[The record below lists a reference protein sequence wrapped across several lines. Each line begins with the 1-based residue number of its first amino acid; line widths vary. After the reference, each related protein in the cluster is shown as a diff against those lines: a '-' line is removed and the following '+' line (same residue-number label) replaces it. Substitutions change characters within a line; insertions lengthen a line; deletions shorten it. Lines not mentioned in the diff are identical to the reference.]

1 MKIIDISQRLH
12 NQIPVWP
19 GDTPF
24 TFGLSWTMEDSG
36 SVNVGK
42 LEMSAHTGTHIDAP
56 YHFDSDGAR
65 VADLPLERFI
75 GKALVVDLTGAS
87 LISKEELSKFDF
99 SGVSKVLIKTGSWTD
114 RSRFPDTITTV
125 HENTAP
131 FLKEQG
137 IDLIGVDVPSVDELD
152 SKGLPSHH
160 SLQRYDIQILEGIV
174 LDSVEPGLY
183 NLIALPLPLAEADGC
198 PVRAVLIQE

>member
-19 GDTPF
+19 GDAPF
-24 TFGLSWTMEDSG
+24 TFGLSWTKEDSG

-42 LEMSAHTGTHIDAP
+42 IEMSAHTGTHIDAP
-56 YHFDSDGAR
+56 YHFDDEGAR

-75 GKALVVDLTGAS
+75 GKALVVDLTGAAV
-87 LISKEELSKFDF
+87 ISKEELSKFDF

-114 RSRFPDTITTV
+114 RSKFPETITSV

-131 FLKEQG
+131 FLKEKG

-174 LDSVEPGLY
+174 LDGVEPGVY